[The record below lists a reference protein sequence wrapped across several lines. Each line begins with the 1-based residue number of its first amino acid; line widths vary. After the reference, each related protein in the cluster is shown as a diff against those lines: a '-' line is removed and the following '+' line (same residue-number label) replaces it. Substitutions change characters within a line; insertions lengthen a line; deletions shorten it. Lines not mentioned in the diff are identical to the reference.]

1 MPIHAV
7 QSVRELGYSTKY
19 EAKTILTSLASR
31 LYFLK
36 KISQNSCWSS
46 DIKQH
51 SVIWYGAILVLDSLA
66 ACESFMNL

>member
-19 EAKTILTSLASR
+19 EAKKVLTSLASR
-31 LYFLK
+31 LHFFE
-36 KISQNSCWSS
+36 S

-51 SVIWYGAILVLDSLA
+51 SVRLHGAILVLDSSA